1 MPDPRPLEPGSP
13 IPTVG
18 DDGEVLRRSQRMRWA
33 TLASLGVLGVAL
45 PAALG
50 FWSIA
55 AVGAGVGF
63 VFLAASRL
71 RRRHP
76 ILARSGTHVTIAA
89 ASGVA
94 AYATLVVGVPSVVT
108 VYVSSL
114 VLLAAAHVLGA
125 RAAVAWAVPCM
136 ALSVLAVYAP
146 PPVTAPVSLTA
157 TAAVRVVVIL
167 SVLGFAASFR
177 MHQDR
182 QAAAMADLALT
193 DVLTGLANRRQL
205 ERALQDAIDRA
216 QRFGRQCA
224 VVFADL
230 DGMKKVNDA
239 LGHAAGDALLREVA
253 QRIVDNVRRVDT
265 AARLGGDEFVVVL
278 SELGD
283 REGAAR
289 FASKL
294 FEQVSEPLEL
304 EGRSLRP
311 SMSLGIALYP
321 GASDSAKELLHLA
334 DAAMYSAKQTGGG
347 CRLRD
352 ADGLHTLF

>member
-33 TLASLGVLGVAL
+33 TLASLGVLGVVS

-55 AVGAGVGF
+55 AIGAGVGC
-63 VFLAASRL
+63 VFLVASWL
-71 RRRHP
+71 RRRHR
-76 ILARSGTHVTIAA
+76 ILARGGTHLTIAA
-89 ASGVA
+89 ACGVA
-94 AYATLVVGVPSVVT
+94 AHATLVVGVPSVVS

-125 RAAVAWAVPCM
+125 RAAVAWAAPCI
-136 ALSVLAVYAP
+136 LLTVLAVYAP
-146 PPVTAPVSLTA
+146 PPVTAPVSLTG
-157 TAAVRVVVIL
+157 TAVVRVVVIL

-182 QAAAMADLALT
+182 QAAVLAELAAT

-205 ERALQDAIDRA
+205 ESALQAALDRA
-216 QRFGRQCA
+216 QRYDRQCA

-230 DGMKKVNDA
+230 DGMKKVNDR
-239 LGHAAGDALLREVA
+239 LGHAAGDALLRDVA
-253 QRIVDNVRRVDT
+253 QRIRDNVRRVDT
-265 AARLGGDEFVVVL
+265 AARLGGDEFVIVL
-278 SELGD
+278 SEVEG

-289 FASKL
+289 FAGML
-294 FEQVSEPLEL
+294 AERVSEPLDL
-304 EGRSLRP
+304 EGCILRP
-311 SMSLGIALYP
+311 SVSLGVALYP
-321 GASDSAKELLHLA
+321 GASDAAKELLHLA
-334 DAAMYSAKQTGGG
+334 DSAMYTAKQAGGG

-352 ADGLHTLF
+352 GDGLHTLF